1 MQAGR
6 SGFDHA
12 PLLATYDRGA
22 KPVLPGSGLRGVLR
36 SQAERIART
45 LATLKA
51 WDDGH
56 DSQTRKEKFLTTCP
70 ACNPLTTRTDDPVAS
85 CNSFIKTLPR
95 AKRTTLEQEGA
106 DDKLCLACR
115 LFGSPW
121 NGSRLRVEECTLCR

>member
-1 MQAGR
+1 VTTNHRDLSAVARSWALAEFTLAATGPFLTHDLMQAGR

-70 ACNPLTTRTDDPVAS
+70 DRIPAARG
-85 CNSFIKTLPR
+85 IH
-95 AKRTTLEQEGA
+95 
-106 DDKLCLACR
+106 
-115 LFGSPW
+115 
-121 NGSRLRVEECTLCR
+121 